1 MEKRD
6 PKMIGFRRVGGASLR
21 LRVPKGL
28 PEHMQINMREVVELK
43 TAANLRKR
51 GYATTLMHSVCR
63 EADRHGRILLL
74 YPKAFHLEEGVGL
87 DDGQL
92 HDWYTRSFGFMPIQ
106 ANPILMARMV
116 GATPQATLKLNPAV
130 EAIVIGRMG
139 QPNV

>member
-1 MEKRD
+1 MQKVD
-6 PKMIGFRRVGGASLR
+6 PKMIGFRRVGGASCR
-21 LRVPKGL
+21 LRVPDGMPK
-28 PEHMQINMREVVELK
+28 HMQDNMREVVEVK
-43 TAANLRKR
+43 TVANLRKR

-63 EADRHGRILLL
+63 EADRQGRILLL
-74 YPKAFHLEEGVGL
+74 FPKAFHVEEGVGL

-130 EAIVIGRMG
+130 EAITIGRLG
-139 QPNV
+139 HPNV